1 MKLILFILF
10 NIYIIV
16 KLIDQKNI
24 AKNIEIGKNEDII
37 NDRTRIKIK
46 SGGNYTIKGKYNDL
60 TIRIKSSN
68 VIVNLFNGK
77 YNSISKP
84 IFLIEQSLDNITINI
99 IKSSFKCYKFIE
111 IKKYS
116 NIKIYIKFSKIQSY
130 NNIIEV
136 ENKSN
141 IIIKG
146 SIKFNINLQDLNQ
159 TLVKLNNSLTYL
171 NQTFIHLMKN
181 LNNLKINLDVL
192 NKYITNFD
200 KNAKYL
206 NELLRINNQKYKII
220 NKNILSKD
228 ININCEK
235 KEINIDNL
243 YIKFI
248 PKPNKTNQYFQYFN
262 NNKSSNIN
270 KCRIRQNERIILT
283 MTSWTKRINDCH
295 KVIERLLQ
303 NTLKPYK
310 LILNLAIEEFPKQE
324 KELPISLLNLTTKYT
339 NFRIHWVL
347 KNNNVFKK
355 LIPTINKYKN
365 DIIIT
370 VDDDVNYPKSLIK
383 NMMKEFRRI
392 GSNKPMSFGGKKSNW
407 KVNKFKRISSHYGA
421 CSIVK
426 YKFFNER
433 LNELYYNA
441 TVSELEKGIKCFDD
455 FLYTYAAL
463 LNGYKYKR
471 ANRYSCRKFV
481 THTRGFKFGFS
492 DILYKKKKWDIYKGI
507 LKKYIWKKYHVT
519 FKDLVKK
526 RKMHLWYRK

>member
-171 NQTFIHLMKN
+171 NQTFIH
-181 LNNLKINLDVL
+181 
-192 NKYITNFD
+192 
-200 KNAKYL
+200 
-206 NELLRINNQKYKII
+206 
-220 NKNILSKD
+220 
-228 ININCEK
+228 
-235 KEINIDNL
+235 
-243 YIKFI
+243 
-248 PKPNKTNQYFQYFN
+248 
-262 NNKSSNIN
+262 
-270 KCRIRQNERIILT
+270 
-283 MTSWTKRINDCH
+283 
-295 KVIERLLQ
+295 
-303 NTLKPYK
+303 
-310 LILNLAIEEFPKQE
+310 
-324 KELPISLLNLTTKYT
+324 
-339 NFRIHWVL
+339 
-347 KNNNVFKK
+347 
-355 LIPTINKYKN
+355 
-365 DIIIT
+365 
-370 VDDDVNYPKSLIK
+370 
-383 NMMKEFRRI
+383 
-392 GSNKPMSFGGKKSNW
+392 
-407 KVNKFKRISSHYGA
+407 
-421 CSIVK
+421 
-426 YKFFNER
+426 
-433 LNELYYNA
+433 
-441 TVSELEKGIKCFDD
+441 
-455 FLYTYAAL
+455 
-463 LNGYKYKR
+463 
-471 ANRYSCRKFV
+471 
-481 THTRGFKFGFS
+481 
-492 DILYKKKKWDIYKGI
+492 
-507 LKKYIWKKYHVT
+507 
-519 FKDLVKK
+519 
-526 RKMHLWYRK
+526 